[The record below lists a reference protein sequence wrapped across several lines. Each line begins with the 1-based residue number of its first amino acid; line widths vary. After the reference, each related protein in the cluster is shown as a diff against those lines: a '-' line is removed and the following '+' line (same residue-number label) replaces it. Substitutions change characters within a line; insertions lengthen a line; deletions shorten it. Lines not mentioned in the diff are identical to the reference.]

1 MNEENEVPGLVKS
14 DPWLAPYSDA
24 IRDRTARFE
33 RRLAEFG
40 ALVDFATSHQRFGL
54 HREGGGWVFRE
65 WAPRAKAL
73 FLTGNF
79 CDWSR
84 EAHPLRRA
92 SELGAWEVWL
102 PEEALKH
109 GDLYKIHIVG
119 KNGAHD
125 RIPSHAT
132 FVVQTEETKEFSAQ
146 VQAEPK
152 YLWKNPQPGKV
163 KAPKI
168 YEAHVGMA
176 TEKFRVGTYR
186 EFAEDV
192 LPRLARLGYN
202 VVQLMAVAEHPYYG
216 SFGYHVAN
224 YFAPSSRC
232 GSAEDLKYLIDTA
245 HGMGIAV
252 LMDIVHSH
260 SVKNFAEGLP
270 SFDGEEGLYFH
281 ERGHPQWDSRLFD
294 YGRTEVC
301 RFLLS
306 NVAYWMTEFRFDGF
320 RFDGVTS
327 MLYHHHGNIA
337 FDHYD
342 KYFQDGVESDA
353 VTYLQ
358 LANKLIHEINPNA
371 LSIAEDMS
379 GMPGLCRPLCEGGMG
394 FDFRLAMGIPDYWI
408 KLLRHTPDE
417 HWNLDEIYHTLT
429 DRRDGEK
436 TIAYAE
442 SHDQALVGD
451 KTLAFWLMDAAMYH
465 HMAKGDDDAIVD
477 RGMALHKVLRL
488 MTLALGGEG
497 FLTFMGNEFGHPEW
511 IDFPREGNGWSY
523 QHARRQWSL
532 ADHPDLKYGELEAF
546 DGAMMQIADKVLASP
561 EAKRLNLDQDNQC
574 LQFER
579 GDLVFAVNLSPS
591 NSVVDYEF
599 PVTQKGDYRL
609 LLSSDDSEFGGHAR
623 TDTSIDYP
631 LTGGQ
636 LKIYLP
642 CRTILVFEPRG

>member
-1 MNEENEVPGLVKS
+1 
-14 DPWLAPYSDA
+14 
-24 IRDRTARFE
+24 
-33 RRLAEFG
+33 
-40 ALVDFATSHQRFGL
+40 
-54 HREGGGWVFRE
+54 
-65 WAPRAKAL
+65 
-73 FLTGNF
+73 
-79 CDWSR
+79 
-84 EAHPLRRA
+84 
-92 SELGAWEVWL
+92 
-102 PEEALKH
+102 
-109 GDLYKIHIVG
+109 
-119 KNGAHD
+119 
-125 RIPSHAT
+125 
-132 FVVQTEETKEFSAQ
+132 
-146 VQAEPK
+146 
-152 YLWKNPQPGKV
+152 
-163 KAPKI
+163 
-168 YEAHVGMA
+168 
-176 TEKFRVGTYR
+176 
-186 EFAEDV
+186 
-192 LPRLARLGYN
+192 
-202 VVQLMAVAEHPYYG
+202 
-216 SFGYHVAN
+216 
-224 YFAPSSRC
+224 
-232 GSAEDLKYLIDTA
+232 
-245 HGMGIAV
+245 
-252 LMDIVHSH
+252 
-260 SVKNFAEGLP
+260 
-270 SFDGEEGLYFH
+270 
-281 ERGHPQWDSRLFD
+281 
-294 YGRTEVC
+294 
-301 RFLLS
+301 
-306 NVAYWMTEFRFDGF
+306 
-320 RFDGVTS
+320 
-327 MLYHHHGNIA
+327 
-337 FDHYD
+337 
-342 KYFQDGVESDA
+342 
-353 VTYLQ
+353 
-358 LANKLIHEINPNA
+358 
-371 LSIAEDMS
+371 
-379 GMPGLCRPLCEGGMG
+379 MG